1 MIYKSNIN
9 YLNLY
14 PNLPLILLTANFS
27 LTDLPIRF
35 LDLLKRLTKKIL
47 GKRQIKLVIIP
58 IDI

>member
-1 MIYKSNIN
+1 MN

-35 LDLLKRLTKKIL
+35 LDLLNRLTKKIL

>member
-35 LDLLKRLTKKIL
+35 LDLLNRLTKKIL

>member
-35 LDLLKRLTKKIL
+35 LDLLNRLTKKIF
-47 GKRQIKLVIIP
+47 GKRQTKLVIIP